1 MDFFEAI
8 KTCLRKYATFG
19 GRAGRPEYWW
29 FMLFVFLASAAGSI
43 VGGDTLNALVSLA
56 LLVPI
61 LSAASRRLHDVGKSG
76 WMQLIG
82 VIPII
87 GWILMIVWLCQKSV
101 GPNEYGAGPELPR
114 DDPLGIPPHV

>member
-1 MDFFEAI
+1 MDFFESI

-29 FMLFVFLASAAGSI
+29 FMLFVFLASAAASV
-43 VGGDTLNALVSLA
+43 VGEKADAVVTLV
-56 LLVPI
+56 LLLPM

-82 VIPII
+82 VIPVI
-87 GWILMIVWLCQKSV
+87 GWILMIVWLCQKS
-101 GPNEYGAGPELPR
+101 GPPNAYGEGPEIPK
-114 DDPLGIPPHV
+114 DDPLEIPPHV